1 MTDYVKHNRRNL
13 IFAGILII
21 GIGKMWLFHKL
32 HWFALPEWLFTWK
45 TLLIVLGLTV
55 GLLTRFKELFWLVP
69 VVVGAIF
76 MLGDIPGVEVNLKEI
91 AWPILFMVFGT
102 FLLVR
107 AFWKRSDGRRSYCG
121 IESSTGEDYIDLTS
135 IFGGSKRKIISK
147 NFKGGETVNVFGGA
161 ELDFTQADINGT
173 VVIDCTQVFG
183 GVKIVVPANWNVRTE
198 LTSIMGGTD
207 DKRNPVDVDENK
219 TLVLTG
225 VCIFGGI
232 DIRSY

>member
-1 MTDYVKHNRRNL
+1 MSEYVKHNRRNL
-13 IFAGILII
+13 IIAGILII
-21 GIGKMWLFHKL
+21 GIGKLWLFHKMHL
-32 HWFALPEWLFTWK
+32 FNLPEWLFSWK
-45 TLLIVLGLTV
+45 TLLIIAGLTI
-55 GLLTRFKELFWLVP
+55 GLLTRFKELFWTVP
-69 VVVGAIF
+69 VIVGAIF
-76 MLGDIPGVEVNLKEI
+76 LIGDIPGVEINIKEI
-91 AWPILFMVFGT
+91 AWPLILIIFGT
-102 FLLVR
+102 FLLIR
-107 AFWKRSDGRRSYCG
+107 AFWKKSDAKRFCG

-183 GVKIVVPANWNVRTE
+183 GVKIVVPSNWNVRTE

-207 DKRNPVDVDENK
+207 DKRNPVDVDETK